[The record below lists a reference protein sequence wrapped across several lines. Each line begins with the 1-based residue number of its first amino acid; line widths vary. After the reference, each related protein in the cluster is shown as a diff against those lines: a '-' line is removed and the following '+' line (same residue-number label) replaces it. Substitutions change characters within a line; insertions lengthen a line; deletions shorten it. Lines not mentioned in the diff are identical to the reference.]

1 MVSSR
6 AAVAW
11 DFPGHAAMSPAPTS
25 TAPTV
30 TAVAPLLPS
39 LVAVIVASPGLAA
52 PPRPVASTVATAGA
66 LLVQVTTRPAR
77 GLPLASC
84 GVAESCSAP
93 PSGSAPVP
101 GLTATAA
108 IGTGTTVTTAAPL
121 RPSLVAVMVALPG
134 LSALTRPVASTSAA
148 VGAVLA
154 HVTDRLRTGV
164 PLAIGVAVS
173 CSVAPTNAPG
183 AVGLTVTA
191 LTGGRSWQKPLPA
204 SVNVPPA
211 AGMNAQL

>member
-1 MVSSR
+1 MVSSS
-6 AAVAW
+6 AAVAS

-39 LVAVIVASPGLAA
+39 LVAVI
-52 PPRPVASTVATAGA
+52 
-66 LLVQVTTRPAR
+66 
-77 GLPLASC
+77 
-84 GVAESCSAP
+84 
-93 PSGSAPVP
+93 
-101 GLTATAA
+101 
-108 IGTGTTVTTAAPL
+108 
-121 RPSLVAVMVALPG
+121 VALPG

-191 LTGGRSWQKPLPA
+191 LTGGRS
-204 SVNVPPA
+204 
-211 AGMNAQL
+211 